1 MLVRNG
7 QVKEAEQIFDNI
19 LSAQAGHCDDDE
31 ADIWASI
38 QPNTIIFTTMIK
50 AYSKTQNLKAA
61 LRIFDLMLTLEQE
74 RGDGESAKS
83 TADN

>member
-1 MLVRNG
+1 M
-7 QVKEAEQIFDNI
+7 
-19 LSAQAGHCDDDE
+19 DDEE

-61 LRIFDLMLTLEQE
+61 LRIFELMLTLEQE
-74 RGDGESAKS
+74 RGDSESAKA
-83 TADN
+83 TADNQSIGPNIITYNSIIDCCVRCQ